1 MSGQPQAPQE
11 ARKVLVK
18 LRGYDGS
25 ESVLRRHSDPEL
37 AQLQADA
44 YNQAFQTD
52 TCYVEDYDPAK
63 DEWPKGPRGR
73 EEALA
78 YLETLMANKAKREQ
92 EAAK

>member
-1 MSGQPQAPQE
+1 MSGQQQGTQE

-18 LRGYDGS
+18 VRRYDGS
-25 ESVLRRHSDPEL
+25 ESVLRRHSDPGL

-52 TCYVEDYDPAK
+52 ACYVEDYDPAK
-63 DEWPKGPRGR
+63 DEWPTGLTR

-78 YLETLMANKAKREQ
+78 RVESLIASKSNREQ
-92 EAAK
+92 EASN

>member
-1 MSGQPQAPQE
+1 MSGQSRVVQE
-11 ARKVLVK
+11 PRKVLVK
-18 LRGYDGS
+18 VRRYDGS

-63 DEWPKGPRGR
+63 DEWPTGKTLA
-73 EEALA
+73 EALA
-78 YLETLMANKAKREQ
+78 YVQSLIASKTKREQ
-92 EAAK
+92 EAPE

>member
-18 LRGYDGS
+18 VRRYDGS

-37 AQLQADA
+37 AQMQADA
-44 YNQAFQTD
+44 YNEAFQTD

-63 DEWPKGPRGR
+63 DEWPTGPTR

-78 YLETLMANKAKREQ
+78 RVESLIASKIERDQ
-92 EAAK
+92 EASK